1 MKKAGLLLS
10 AMLFCANS
18 SFAADKAL
26 SGVAV
31 NPFEKQLE
39 HGLRGYYVIKGQ
51 NESGSLLSEMRRY
64 KIPGVSI
71 AAIHDGRY
79 VLVKAYGYK
88 DSSTRQLLTPEDLL
102 QAASISK
109 PITVLGA
116 LKLASEGKFDLDAN
130 INNYMTDKWRL
141 GDNQYTKTQPVT
153 ARLLMAHLGGI
164 NVAGF
169 PGIDRSVSKLPTI
182 VDVLNGKKP
191 YITTEAVKVVAI
203 PGSKFVYS
211 GGGISILQFTMM
223 NITKQ
228 DFASWMKAEVLQSFA
243 MQNSTFEEPL
253 PESYQH
259 LASSAHDKDGIVY
272 KGKYHSYPE
281 EAAAGLWTN
290 PVDLIGVLN
299 HLKMAYYGH
308 CSPLGIESGLFRQMF
323 TPQKP
328 TPFGL
333 GFMLESTPD
342 VFTFG
347 HDGVNDGFQSKMIA
361 FVTPHGSKAKFLDD
375 ALVVMTNS
383 DNGFYIIDKIVNAFT
398 DAYGI
403 NYHPPVQIIPL
414 PLPKNL
420 KKYVLSFL
428 LASDSENIHKIMVK
442 NNQPYLDWSQDGNIE
457 RLYYLGNNIFV
468 TLSGYKLVYSWQG
481 SKLSLIVSYQNNPS
495 DNAIVN

>member
-10 AMLFCANS
+10 AMLFCTT

-51 NESGSLLSEMRRY
+51 TESASLLSTMERY

-116 LKLASEGKFDLDAN
+116 LKLANEGKFDLDAN

-141 GDNQYTKTQPVT
+141 GDNQFTKTQPVT

-169 PGIDRSVSKLPTI
+169 PGIDRSISKLPTI
-182 VDVLNGKKP
+182 IDVLNGKKP
-191 YITTEAVKVVAI
+191 YLTTEAVKVVAT
-203 PGSKFVYS
+203 PGSKFAYS
-211 GGGISILQFTMM
+211 GGGISILQLAIM
-223 NITKQ
+223 NITGE
-228 DFASWMKAEVLQSFA
+228 DFASWMRAEVLQPFA
-243 MQNSTFEEPL
+243 MQNSTFKEPL

-328 TPFGL
+328 SPFGL

-361 FVTPHGSKAKFLDD
+361 FVTPHGSKAKLLDD
-375 ALVVMTNS
+375 SLVVMTNS
-383 DNGFYIIDKIVNAFT
+383 DNGHYVLDSVVNAFT

-403 NYHPPVQIIPL
+403 NYHPPVQINPER
-414 PLPKNL
+414 LPKDIN
-420 KKYVLSFL
+420 KYVVSFSF
-428 LASDSENIHKIMVK
+428 ANYPK
-442 NNQPYLDWSQDGNIE
+442 NTHRVIAKNGKLYLDWFQDGYTE
-457 RLYYLGNNIFV
+457 VLYNLGNNRFV

-495 DNAIVN
+495 ENVIVN